1 PLAAVQIPIVIPF
14 LAHNLPL
21 HAAHGDAL
29 AVAIERDH
37 VKANDFALACPP
49 VLERWPQAE
58 IEVVQAHRHREAL
71 THHTPA
77 PIGDARD
84 HARAQRPGSFWFFR
98 QTERKLRGAAAI
110 RHRSRQLE
118 VALVKALIGY
128 TEAIAFMFRERV
140 RIDHQPAFRFHRE
153 AGTRRPVEEISLH
166 IDRPRLPAAE
176 HIFAR
181 FDLHAQPF
189 GHEVF
194 DRPAHR
200 AGDRLLTIH
209 DQLRPPNAT
218 RRRAIEID
226 VLRYGAGVFRFQQAN
241 ATGLGAIRAIDDES
255 RLPVRDCATDLV
267 ADEAHQTHA
276 LAWAV
281 NAALR
286 IEIRVNIAWRTAA
299 IDAAIGE
306 LQ

>member
-1 PLAAVQIPIVIPF
+1 CRHHDLRFAGIRGADLDARPRTWPHWISRRDDADHVRRLVVISRAAPADAEALRGDDLIAAPQDQTVRTRAQAFFRDAQRLAGADINRGAINGNVASGSTPTPLAAVQIPIVIPF

-77 PIGDARD
+77 RIGDARD
-84 HARAQRPGSFWFFR
+84 HARAQRPGSFWVFR

-176 HIFAR
+176 HIFA
-181 FDLHAQPF
+181 
-189 GHEVF
+189 
-194 DRPAHR
+194 
-200 AGDRLLTIH
+200 
-209 DQLRPPNAT
+209 
-218 RRRAIEID
+218 
-226 VLRYGAGVFRFQQAN
+226 
-241 ATGLGAIRAIDDES
+241 
-255 RLPVRDCATDLV
+255 
-267 ADEAHQTHA
+267 
-276 LAWAV
+276 
-281 NAALR
+281 
-286 IEIRVNIAWRTAA
+286 
-299 IDAAIGE
+299 
-306 LQ
+306 